1 MSEKDSLILAPP
13 LPPVPFTP
21 VTKLDLFLIF
31 GELVSTKENINKLI
45 SLNINEKG
53 LILIKNIVDNLPETF
68 NSMSE
73 KINEIIKD
81 GVLNIDDVPILVNLI
96 KDVVNTDIKKLKQ
109 LMPNVEDVL
118 LFLKT
123 ILEILINKEFINV
136 ENKDKVFK
144 MIDISFLLLS
154 TSIDIKEDL
163 FTCFKKCF
171 T

>member
-1 MSEKDSLILAPP
+1 MSEKDSLMLTTP
-13 LPPVPFTP
+13 LPPDAP

-31 GELVSTKENINKLI
+31 GELFSNKENIDKLI

-53 LILIKNIVDNLPETF
+53 LIIIKNIVDNLPETF
-68 NSMSE
+68 KSISE
-73 KINEIIKD
+73 KINEIVKD
-81 GVLNIDDVPILVNLI
+81 EVLNIDDVPILVNLI

-123 ILEILINKEFINV
+123 VLEILINKEFIKV
-136 ENKDKVFK
+136 ENKEKVFK

-154 TSIDIKEDL
+154 TSIDIKEDFFTCL
-163 FTCFKKCF
+163 KTCFKS
-171 T
+171 